1 MLILET
7 TRAELLK
14 PLQLTSGI
22 IERRHTMPILSNVY
36 IESKNGQVGF
46 IGTDLEIQMH
56 TLGPKVGKD
65 SAFVFTTNIRKLLE
79 ILRALPDL
87 ATIKLSLDQHIL
99 LLRSGKGSYN
109 LQILEARDY
118 PLMKVKDEV
127 RFAFSVKQ
135 RTLCK
140 MLSLIQY
147 AMATQDIRYFLMG
160 VLIQVVDK
168 QLRMVATDGHRLAY
182 TACEMAEDLPNLDE
196 VIIPRKTVLELYKL
210 LDEPDNLVTL
220 ELLTD
225 KIRFSTSKATLIS
238 KVIDGRFPNYKSV
251 IPKDNPN
258 YFVINRQQLL
268 AALERVSIL
277 ANEKLRG
284 VNLFLHPDLMTI
296 SCTNNEQE
304 LAQEELEISYQ
315 GKSLDLGFNII
326 YLLDVLRSAKSEEV
340 RFAFANEK
348 SSALVTIPDDLHFK
362 YVVMPMKI

>member
-14 PLQLTSGI
+14 PLQLISGI
-22 IERRHTMPILSNVY
+22 VERRHTVPILSNVY

-46 IGTDLEIQMH
+46 IGTDLEIQIH
-56 TLGPKVGKD
+56 TLGPKIGND
-65 SAFVFTTNIRKLLE
+65 STFAFTTNIRKLLE

-87 ATIKLSLDQHIL
+87 ATIKLNLDQHIL
-99 LLRSGKGSYN
+99 TLRSGKGSYN
-109 LQILEARDY
+109 LQVLEAKDF
-118 PLMKVKDEV
+118 PLMKVEDTV
-127 RFAFSVKQ
+127 RSTFRVEQKV
-135 RTLCK
+135 LYK

-168 QLRMVATDGHRLAY
+168 ELRMVATDGHRLAY
-182 TACEMAEDLPNLDE
+182 TACEMGKDLPNFNE
-196 VIIPRKTVLELYKL
+196 VIIPRKTVFELYKL

-225 KIRFSTSKATLIS
+225 KVRFSTPKATLIS
-238 KVIDGRFPNYKSV
+238 KVIDGRFPNYQSV

-258 YFVINRQQLL
+258 HFMIDRQQLL
-268 AALERVSIL
+268 GALERVSIL

-284 VNLFLHPDLMTI
+284 VNLFLRPGLMTI

-304 LAQEELEISYQ
+304 LAQEELEITYQ
-315 GKSLDLGFNII
+315 GQLLDLGFNII
-326 YLLDVLRSAKSEEV
+326 YLLDVLRSAKSEKI

-348 SSALVTIPDDLHFK
+348 SSALVTIPDDPHFK